1 MTNSRKRSKTKTRP
15 YKKLFSKYSPYS
27 LQDYSSPSILAIF
40 GVIVLLLIIA
50 GIVLRFVI
58 KKNMLK
64 MNFIY
69 TAQNSESADEEI
81 PEMKDVTNSS
91 KNQSNKAPLT

>member
-1 MTNSRKRSKTKTRP
+1 M
-15 YKKLFSKYSPYS
+15 S
-27 LQDYSSPSILAIF
+27 LQNLFLKILSFAISALLLGLFIYFLPSILVIF

-50 GIVLRFVI
+50 GIALRFVI

-81 PEMKDVTNSS
+81 SEMKDVTNSS

>member
-1 MTNSRKRSKTKTRP
+1 M
-15 YKKLFSKYSPYS
+15 
-27 LQDYSSPSILAIF
+27 
-40 GVIVLLLIIA
+40 LLLIIA

-69 TAQNSESADEEI
+69 TAQNSESAEEEI
-81 PEMKDVTNSS
+81 SEMKDVTNSS

>member
-1 MTNSRKRSKTKTRP
+1 MPLQKLLSKILSFAISALLLG
-15 YKKLFSKYSPYS
+15 LFIYF
-27 LQDYSSPSILAIF
+27 LPSILVIF

-69 TAQNSESADEEI
+69 TAQNSESAEEEI
-81 PEMKDVTNSS
+81 SEMKDVTNSS

>member
-1 MTNSRKRSKTKTRP
+1 MPLQN
-15 YKKLFSKYSPYS
+15 LFSKIIS
-27 LQDYSSPSILAIF
+27 LLASALLIAFFIYFLPAILVIF
-40 GVIVLLLIIA
+40 GAILLLLIIA
-50 GIVLRFVI
+50 GIVLHFAV

-69 TAQNSESADEEI
+69 TAQNSGRTDEEI

-91 KNQSNKAPLT
+91 KTKSNNHHPLD

>member
-1 MTNSRKRSKTKTRP
+1 M
-15 YKKLFSKYSPYS
+15 
-27 LQDYSSPSILAIF
+27 
-40 GVIVLLLIIA
+40 LLLIIA

-81 PEMKDVTNSS
+81 SEMKDVTNSS

>member
-1 MTNSRKRSKTKTRP
+1 M
-15 YKKLFSKYSPYS
+15 
-27 LQDYSSPSILAIF
+27 
-40 GVIVLLLIIA
+40 LLIIA
-50 GIVLRFVI
+50 GIVLRFAI

-69 TAQNSESADEEI
+69 TTQNYGRNNEEI

-91 KNQSNKAPLT
+91 KN

>member
-1 MTNSRKRSKTKTRP
+1 MP
-15 YKKLFSKYSPYS
+15 IQKLFSKILSFAISALFLGLFIYF
-27 LQDYSSPSILAIF
+27 LPSILVIF

-69 TAQNSESADEEI
+69 TTQNSESGEEEI
-81 PEMKDVTNSS
+81 SEMKDVTNSS

>member
-1 MTNSRKRSKTKTRP
+1 M
-15 YKKLFSKYSPYS
+15 
-27 LQDYSSPSILAIF
+27 
-40 GVIVLLLIIA
+40 LLLIIA

-69 TAQNSESADEEI
+69 TAQNSESAEEEI
-81 PEMKDVTNSS
+81 SETKDVTNSS
-91 KNQSNKAPLT
+91 KTNL

>member
-1 MTNSRKRSKTKTRP
+1 
-15 YKKLFSKYSPYS
+15 
-27 LQDYSSPSILAIF
+27 
-40 GVIVLLLIIA
+40 VLLLIIA

-81 PEMKDVTNSS
+81 SEMKDVTNSS